1 MARAKSRMT
10 GVKRAREA
18 ALRERR
24 AQKAEKKRAAREAR
38 AAESTSTEAATPQEV
53 EDDELTPSA

>member
-1 MARAKSRMT
+1 MT

-38 AAESTSTEAATPQEV
+38 SAAATDTGPEHAGGG
-53 EDDELTPSA
+53 E

>member
-1 MARAKSRMT
+1 MS

-24 AQKAEKKRAAREAR
+24 EQKAEKKRAAREAR
-38 AAESTSTEAATPQEV
+38 SATPADTGPEQVGGE
-53 EDDELTPSA
+53 E